1 MKKPETTIHL
11 RRFLLALR
19 SKATGEECEVY
30 ITLDKTQL
38 QAAQVVGESSKELI
52 QRFAA
57 QNGYELLNIVGK
69 PDKLSVTVPLDEL
82 WRRATEEQ
90 EDRAKWNYL
99 YGGGAVE

>member
-1 MKKPETTIHL
+1 MKKPEITIHL
-11 RRFLLALR
+11 RRFCAALR
-19 SKATGEECEVY
+19 NQESGEEVTVF

-69 PDKLSVTVPLDEL
+69 PGKLSVTVPLDEL
-82 WRRATEEQ
+82 WRRSTEEQ
-90 EDRAKWNYL
+90 EDRTKWNYL
-99 YGGGAVE
+99 YGGGAD

>member
-11 RRFLLALR
+11 RRFRLALR
-19 SKATGEECEVY
+19 SKATGEECEVF

-82 WRRATEEQ
+82 WRRSTEEQ
-90 EDRAKWNYL
+90 EDRAKWKYL

>member
-1 MKKPETTIHL
+1 MKKPEITIHL
-11 RRFLLALR
+11 RRFCAALR
-19 SKATGEECEVY
+19 NQESGEEVTVF

-82 WRRATEEQ
+82 WRRSTEEQ
-90 EDRAKWNYL
+90 EDRTKWNYL
-99 YGGGAVE
+99 YGGGAD

>member
-1 MKKPETTIHL
+1 MKKPEITIHL
-11 RRFLLALR
+11 RRFCAALR
-19 SKATGEECEVY
+19 SKATGEECEVF

-69 PDKLSVTVPLDEL
+69 PGKLSVTVPLDEL
-82 WRRATEEQ
+82 WRRGIIGEANDIDQ
-90 EDRAKWNYL
+90 
-99 YGGGAVE
+99 